1 VSATRLTTVFLDRD
15 GVINR
20 RLPGDYVKSWSEF
33 EFLPGAVEALA
44 ELRSAGLLTVVV
56 TNQRGIARG
65 LVSRESVDAV
75 HQRMQRELEASDARV
90 DAIYL
95 CPDMDGPMRK
105 PAPGM
110 LLAAANDHALD
121 LSQSVIVGDSVSDL
135 RAGAAA
141 GARCVL
147 VAEGPERDAKLSEA
161 RDAGVVVDGSASSL
175 LDAVRSVPLLRDT
188 IAAARS
194 QGAGS

>member
-1 VSATRLTTVFLDRD
+1 MSAASLTTVFLDRD

-44 ELRSAGLLTVVV
+44 ELRRAGLFTVVV

-65 LVSRESVDAV
+65 LVSRQAVDAV
-75 HQRMQRELEASDARV
+75 HHRMQRELEARSAQV
-90 DAIYL
+90 NAIYL

-147 VAEGPERDAKLSEA
+147 VADGPERDAKLNEA
-161 RDAGVVVDGSASSL
+161 RGAGVVVDGSASSL